1 MVCLSHGFGGRA
13 KAMSKTARGC
23 RGRRCRRARQHPAIL
38 PWPSISLL
46 SAGPRPASL
55 CGSFAAGLPCG
66 GFAIRCERA
75 RFPRA
80 SFSPTDAEPFDQRL
94 VSGLVDAPQIIEQLA
109 TLRHE
114 LEQAAP
120 GVIVLDVGLE
130 MLGQGRDALREDR
143 DLHLRRT
150 GVAGFRGIILDDF

>member
-1 MVCLSHGFGGRA
+1 MFGLSHGFGGRA

-23 RGRRCRRARQHPAIL
+23 PARARQHPAIL

-109 TLRHE
+109 ALRHE
-114 LEQAAP
+114 LE
-120 GVIVLDVGLE
+120 
-130 MLGQGRDALREDR
+130 
-143 DLHLRRT
+143 
-150 GVAGFRGIILDDF
+150 